1 MAKILE
7 WSDKDVKEFILK
19 MLEWAI
25 MGFLKTKVKTE
36 SISKEREDIHNKME
50 ILEWKNINWSKNVN
64 GIEIIIDEAKI
75 MEWTW
80 LE

>member
-50 ILEWKNINWSKNVN
+50 ILEWKNINWSK
-64 GIEIIIDEAKI
+64 KSI
-75 MEWTW
+75 ME
-80 LE
+80 

>member
-36 SISKEREDIHNKME
+36 SISKKREDIHNKME
-50 ILEWKNINWSKNVN
+50 ILEWKNINWSKRS
-64 GIEIIIDEAKI
+64 I
-75 MEWTW
+75 ME
-80 LE
+80 

>member
-25 MGFLKTKVKTE
+25 MGFLKTKVKIE
-36 SISKEREDIHNKME
+36 SINKERDDIHNKME
-50 ILEWKNINWSKNVN
+50 ILEWKNINWSK
-64 GIEIIIDEAKI
+64 K
-75 MEWTW
+75 
-80 LE
+80 

>member
-36 SISKEREDIHNKME
+36 SINKERDDIHNKME
-50 ILEWKNINWSKNVN
+50 ILEWKNINWSK
-64 GIEIIIDEAKI
+64 K
-75 MEWTW
+75 
-80 LE
+80 

>member
-36 SISKEREDIHNKME
+36 SINKERDDIHNKTE
-50 ILEWKNINWSKNVN
+50 ILEWKNINWSK
-64 GIEIIIDEAKI
+64 K
-75 MEWTW
+75 
-80 LE
+80 